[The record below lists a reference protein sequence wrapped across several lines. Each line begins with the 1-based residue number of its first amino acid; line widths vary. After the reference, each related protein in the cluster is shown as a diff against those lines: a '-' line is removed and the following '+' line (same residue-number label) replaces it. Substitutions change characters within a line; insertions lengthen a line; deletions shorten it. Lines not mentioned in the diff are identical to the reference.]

1 MSKFEDTEKAVEG
14 EPKGLY
20 FHAYYYGLRDNVGGI
35 YGKQRENLRNF
46 CVSLAQDMDR
56 NPNKVRPS
64 VFWEETPDGMK
75 GRWKVGSSDKDVL
88 DIVMAWL
95 VHMDTTLFNDSL
107 KRRVGNTVVTDALS
121 FQEIQAMRAKD
132 AKIIHAN

>member
-1 MSKFEDTEKAVEG
+1 MFKIEDTDKGVEG
-14 EPKGLY
+14 EQKGLY

-46 CVSLAQDMDR
+46 CVCLAQDMDR

-64 VFWEETPDGMK
+64 VFWEETPDGKK

-95 VHMDTTLFNDSL
+95 VEMDTTLFNDSL

-121 FQEIQAMRAKD
+121 FQEIQAMRTKD
-132 AKIIHAN
+132 AKITHAN